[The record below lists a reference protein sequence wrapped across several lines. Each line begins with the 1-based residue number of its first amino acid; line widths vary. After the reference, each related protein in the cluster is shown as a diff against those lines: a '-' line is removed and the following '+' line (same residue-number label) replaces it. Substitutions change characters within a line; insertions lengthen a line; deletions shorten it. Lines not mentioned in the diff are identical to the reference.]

1 MLRILEE
8 SYTFDDVLLVPAYSD
23 IMPQHV
29 HVNTHLNKKLL
40 LNMPIMSAAM
50 DTITDYKMAIAMAK
64 EGGIG
69 IIHKNMSAIEQAK
82 SVALVKRYES
92 VIVENPITA
101 NPHNTLAELLVL
113 MQQHNISGIPI
124 TENDIL
130 IGLITNR
137 DIKFETNLNLTI
149 DNIMTPKH
157 KLITLSENANLD
169 EARLLMK
176 KHRIERVLLI
186 NEQHQLK
193 GIITAKDL
201 NKINI
206 NPQASK
212 DQNGQLLVGAAVG
225 VADDAK
231 SRLPLLYEAG
241 VDVIVIDTAHGHSKG
256 VIDTVKW
263 VKEQYPH
270 IIIIAGNIATASAAI
285 ALKDAG
291 VDAVK
296 VGIGPGSICTTR
308 IIAGVG
314 VPQLSA
320 IANIKKALADTDIG
334 IIADGGIRYSGDIAK
349 ALAAGANL
357 VMLGNMLAGTDAT
370 PGETHLFQGRLYKS
384 YRGMGSIGAMKL
396 GSADRYSQ
404 DKNSTQDKLVPEG
417 IEGRVPYK
425 GELAK
430 VLYQLIGGV
439 KSSMGYT
446 GCKTIPELHHKA
458 SFVKIT
464 AAGMKESHVH
474 DVNITKEAPNYNI
487 NL

>member
-446 GCKTIPELHHKA
+446 GCKTIPESGAH
-458 SFVKIT
+458 FR
-464 AAGMKESHVH
+464 
-474 DVNITKEAPNYNI
+474 
-487 NL
+487 